1 MSRFSMKARS
11 WSLKVSFTSRS
22 SIRSASLLVS
32 KRSCSCL
39 CSSLNMVAIA
49 PPSTPEATD
58 NGAATALAPR
68 ESPASR
74 SGTVSATG
82 TGEARMSLK
91 LVGAGLGR
99 TGTHSL
105 KLALEQVLGAP
116 CYHMSEV
123 FEHLDHVPTW
133 HAALRGEQ
141 VDWQPV
147 LGDYAAIVDWP
158 GAGVWRDLAAAY
170 PDALVLLSTR
180 SDAASWLK
188 SARSTILGNGPENKM
203 EDDPSL
209 PGFVPMVRDMFA
221 RFEPN
226 WRDDDAAL
234 AAYERHNDQVR
245 REVPAE
251 RLVEWQPR
259 DGWGAPGGGP
269 GGGPPGR
276 TV

>member
-49 PPSTPEATD
+49 PPSTAEATD
-58 NGAATALAPR
+58 NRAATALDPL

-116 CYHMSEV
+116 CYHMLEVLQRPDDITQWQLAADGGDPDWRQLFSE
-123 FEHLDHVPTW
+123 
-133 HAALRGEQ
+133 
-141 VDWQPV
+141 
-147 LGDYAAIVDWP
+147 YAATVDWP
-158 GAGVWRDLAAAY
+158 GASYWREISDVF
-170 PDALVLLSTR
+170 PDAVVLLS
-180 SDAASWLK
+180 
-188 SARSTILGNGPENKM
+188 
-203 EDDPSL
+203 
-209 PGFVPMVRDMFA
+209 VR
-221 RFEPN
+221 
-226 WRDDDAAL
+226 
-234 AAYERHNDQVR
+234 
-245 REVPAE
+245 PAD
-251 RLVEWQPR
+251 EW
-259 DGWGAPGGGP
+259 
-269 GGGPPGR
+269 
-276 TV
+276 